1 MRDTWYN
8 PAAASG
14 DPEAIQ
20 NRASV
25 ARLMTVKQTA
35 KAQEM
40 ASETNVSFPGLR
52 SALFSTH
59 TSHIAIGPL
68 HLESL
73 SSADQ

>member
-1 MRDTWYN
+1 VRDTWYN

-40 ASETNVSFPGLR
+40 ASERQMFRSLASDRRSFRPTL
-52 SALFSTH
+52 
-59 TSHIAIGPL
+59 HI
-68 HLESL
+68 SR
-73 SSADQ
+73 